1 MAIEIRDLRD
11 GELRAFLDTV
21 ERAFGDS
28 ITDARFE
35 ANARIFEPDR
45 VLVAAD
51 QHDRIV
57 GGGAAFTFRLT
68 VPGGEVPAA
77 GVTAVGVLPS
87 HRRRGML
94 TNLMRR
100 QLEDVRRRGE
110 PVAILWAS
118 EGGIYQRF
126 GYGLATLHAS
136 VEAPTARSTFRL
148 PHRTEGELRFLT
160 PEEAAVRLPP
170 LYESMRATTP
180 GFLDRSRD
188 WWDVEILADPESG
201 RAGAGPKCVVLY
213 EVDGTPEGYVIYRIR
228 TDWDADVPR
237 STLEVIEL
245 MAATPRAFADVWRFC
260 LDHDLIQT
268 VRARLQPA
276 DHPLLLLL
284 AEPRRPHL
292 TLGDGLW
299 LRIVD
304 VAGALQA
311 RTYRAA
317 DRLVIELRDPFVPDL
332 AGRWSIDT
340 TGGAARIGRT
350 DEPPDLDLDT
360 TDLAALYLGTF
371 SASQL
376 LDAGRGRELRAGA
389 AAGADAL
396 FAWHPRPWCPQVF

>member
-21 ERAFGDS
+21 ERAFGES
-28 ITDARFE
+28 ITDARYE
-35 ANARIFEPDR
+35 AHARIFEPDR

-51 QHDRIV
+51 HDRIV

-94 TNLMRR
+94 TSLMRR
-100 QLEDVRRRGE
+100 QFEDVRRRGE

-136 VEAPTARSTFRL
+136 VEVPTAQSSFRL
-148 PHRTEGELRFLT
+148 PHRTEGDLRFLT
-160 PEEAAVRLPP
+160 RDEAAARLPP
-170 LYESMRATTP
+170 FYESMRARTP

-188 WWDVEILADPESG
+188 WWDVEILADPEWG
-201 RAGAGPKCVVLY
+201 RAGAGPKSIFLY
-213 EVDGTPEGYVIYRIR
+213 EVGGTPEGYVIYRIR
-228 TDWDADVPR
+228 SEWDAGVTR

-245 MAATPRAFADVWRFC
+245 MTTTQRAFADVWRFC
-260 LDHDLIQT
+260 LDHDLITT
-268 VRARLQPA
+268 VKARVQPA

-284 AEPRRPHL
+284 AEPRRPRL
-292 TLGDGLW
+292 ALGDGLW

-304 VAGALQA
+304 VAGALEA
-311 RTYRAA
+311 RSYRAA
-317 DRLVIELRDPFVPDL
+317 DRLVIDLSDPFVPEL

-340 TGGAARIGRT
+340 TGDAARIGRT
-350 DEPPDLDLDT
+350 EEPPDLVLDT
-360 TDLAALYLGTF
+360 TDLAALYLSTF
-371 SASQL
+371 TASQL
-376 LDAGRGRELRAGA
+376 IDAGRGRELSAGA
-389 AAGADAL
+389 VARADAL
-396 FAWHPRPWCPQVF
+396 FAWHPRPWCPQLF